1 MKTRLFFLL
10 LFVTVLMQAA
20 SAQQSKF
27 TFGIGYQRTWMLDK
41 QASPL
46 KYQSSEKTISL
57 GYTHTSNKSFV
68 QADVNGALGDF
79 FPTGFFNRKWYNP
92 SYNND
97 GSPKQDSGLMMG
109 TLYNARVKLSY
120 LRATTNGYSTVGN
133 NKLYSHN
140 YAGASLGNQ
149 FLYTDN
155 IVRTGWL
162 NSTSFNAEVM
172 HTTMLNTKHFF
183 SIKLSIPLFARNTRL
198 PYHNSI
204 SSPDGE
210 SNLATFFKQG
220 SRFAWLADFQNVQLD
235 ASYEYALNKN
245 VNLGLHYFGQWLR
258 YSKEE
263 PIHLFQNNI
272 SLTASLK

>member
-1 MKTRLFFLL
+1 MKTKLFSFLLFFLVFANRL
-10 LFVTVLMQAA
+10 L
-20 SAQQSKF
+20 AQQNKF
-27 TFGIGYQRTWMLDK
+27 TLGIGYQRTWMLDK

-46 KYQSSEKTISL
+46 KYQSSEKTFSL
-57 GYTHTSNKSFV
+57 GYSHSGNKSFF
-68 QADVNGALGDF
+68 QADINGALGDF

-92 SYNND
+92 SYNDD
-97 GSPKQDSGLMMG
+97 GTPKQDSGLLMG
-109 TLYNARVKLSY
+109 KLYNARIKMSY
-120 LRATTNGYSTVGN
+120 LRATTNGYNTIGK

-149 FLYTDN
+149 LFYSDN

-162 NSTSFNAEVM
+162 NSTSFNAEAM
-172 HTTMLNTKHFF
+172 HTAVLNTKHLF

-204 SSPDGE
+204 SSTDGE

-220 SRFAWLADFQNVQLD
+220 SRFAWLADFQNIQID
-235 ASYEYALNKN
+235 ASYEYSLNKN
-245 VNLGLHYFGQWLR
+245 LNLGLHYFGQWLR